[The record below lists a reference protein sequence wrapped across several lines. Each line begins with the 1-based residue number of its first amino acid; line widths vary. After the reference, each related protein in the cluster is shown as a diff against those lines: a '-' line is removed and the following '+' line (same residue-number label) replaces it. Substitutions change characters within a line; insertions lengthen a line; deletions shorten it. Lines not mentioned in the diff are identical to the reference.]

1 MNRKQTILIVDDNAT
16 YRQLLTIHLTKAGY
30 EVLIAKDGQEAL
42 DWLHSAMKQPDLVLL
57 DLLMP
62 QKSGLDVLESLK
74 ASRRKLPVILMSGA
88 EMPIARE
95 GVVLSGP
102 DAFVPKP
109 FAIPDLLE
117 KIEALLKPVSEMD

>member
-30 EVLIAKDGQEAL
+30 EVLIAKDGQEAI
-42 DWLHSAMKQPDLVLL
+42 DWLLSSLQQPDLILL

-62 QKSGLDVLESLK
+62 QKSGIEVLENIK

-88 EMPIARE
+88 EMPIARQ
-95 GVVLSGP
+95 GVIQSTP
-102 DAFVPKP
+102 DAFLPKP
-109 FAIPDLLE
+109 FEIPDLLQ
-117 KIEALLKPVSEMD
+117 KIENLLKPISEVR